1 MVEQRT
7 ENPCVGGSIPSR
19 ATNKKDPMK
28 KTLTQIAILTCLS
41 YSQEK
46 NYFQQEVNYEI
57 DVSLNDDKH
66 TLSAYE
72 KIKYKNNSPDEL
84 SFLWFH
90 IWPNAY
96 KDDST
101 AYAKQAGPNSRFA
114 KSDSS
119 ERGFIDSL
127 DFKVNGIKIDWSYH
141 PEWIDVVKLNLT
153 TPLKPAETI
162 TIETPFFVKLP
173 GEVFSRLGHTGKH
186 YEITQWYPKP
196 AVYDKKGWHPMP
208 YLNQGEFYSEFG
220 AFDVKITLPKD
231 YKLMATGDLVDGERE
246 YLWLEGLTSVTDSLN
261 SLSEKELKKWIKKN
275 QKIKSKKGI
284 NVNVGET
291 DDNSSKKT
299 ISISLGKSMETLGA
313 STLEPSSSEIKTLHF
328 RQKNVHDF
336 AWFADKNWLVQKGE
350 LTLQNRSEP
359 ITLWSFYL
367 PKNAEL
373 WRNSIE
379 YLHDSG
385 YWFSKYYGDYPYN
398 HITAV
403 DGDLSAGGGMEY
415 PNITVIASMPSKH
428 LLETVIMHEVGHN
441 WFYGIIGT
449 NERYYTWMDE
459 GLNDYSNIRYWQDK
473 YRDTDE
479 RFVLIPLIQNKLG
492 IAKSLKYSWFGY
504 FQYAS
509 SAKSKNVQP
518 LNLKADEYT
527 SGNYGLN
534 YSKTGVFTRFLQ
546 HYLGDKK
553 MDEIMQE
560 YYRKWKYRHPTPEDF
575 KAVFDSKSNKNLD
588 WYFKGVLETTDYI
601 DYAIRKKGN
610 QFIVTNNGTLN
621 TPVEVVFYGKN
632 KNEIE
637 RTWLESVVK
646 EKSIQGPKS
655 TQYAI
660 IDPDE
665 NMPDVRRENNS
676 TRSAIRFHWV
686 WDQPTYYDHD
696 LNFIPVLL
704 DYNYYNGWTPGGF
717 IYKGL
722 TPGYTNLTSFKP
734 MLDIKNE
741 KLVGKIYKS
750 FNFDKNIFDES
761 KLEISGSQLHGNS
774 GGLFKY
780 NGRISNIATNDFTA
794 IISHN
799 RVEEA
804 ILDSSLYSS
813 GDYTTS
819 TFQYSFNKKLEGW
832 IEDVSFKSGVL
843 ISESFS
849 KSWIEGKTKIK
860 PHRKINFNMR
870 GWAGNFHNDKE
881 IPNQYRTYLSGGIDP
896 TFSRYVYDRT
906 GQSSFALMQDQ
917 YIQSGPALR
926 GLLKEDNSFVS
937 SSSMTWGLNLDA
949 KIPFLPNIFY
959 DFAGGNDF
967 KNTYSSAGIVLGPAI
982 IPLYQ
987 SWEEIDQ
994 TAKDAKWILDR
1005 IRLQFNFNLA
1015 SLLQ

>member
-1 MVEQRT
+1 
-7 ENPCVGGSIPSR
+7 
-19 ATNKKDPMK
+19 MK
-28 KTLTQIAILTCLS
+28 NILTITLFLGCLS
-41 YSQEK
+41 FAQEN

-57 DVSLNDDKH
+57 DVKLNDEKH

-72 KIKYKNNSPDEL
+72 KIEYKNNSPDEL

-101 AYAKQAGPNSRFA
+101 AYAKQAGTNSRFA

-127 DFKVNGIKIDWSYH
+127 DFKIDGTKIDWSYH
-141 PEWIDVVKLNLT
+141 SEWIDVVKLNLT
-153 TPLKPAETI
+153 APLQPGETV

-196 AVYDKKGWHPMP
+196 AVYDNNGWHPMP

-220 AFDVKITLPKD
+220 TFDVKITLPEN
-231 YKLMATGDLVDGERE
+231 YKVMATGDLVNGEKE
-246 YLWLEGLTSVTDSLN
+246 YLWLEEMTSITDSLN
-261 SLSEKELKKWIKKN
+261 ALSSKELKKWIKIHKE
-275 QKIKSKKGI
+275 S
-284 NVNVGET
+284 
-291 DDNSSKKT
+291 NSDS
-299 ISISLGKSMETLGA
+299 E
-313 STLEPSSSEIKTLHF
+313 STELKTLHF
-328 RQKNVHDF
+328 RQENVHDF
-336 AWFADKNWLVQKGE
+336 AWFADKKWLVQKGE
-350 LTLQNRSEP
+350 LSLPSRSDP

-428 LLETVIMHEVGHN
+428 LLEMVIMHEVGHN
-441 WFYGIIGT
+441 WFYGIIGS
-449 NERYYTWMDE
+449 NERYHTWMDE

-473 YRDTDE
+473 YKNTDE
-479 RFVLIPLIQNKLG
+479 RLVVFEPIQDKLG
-492 IAKSLKYSWFGY
+492 IAKSLQYSWFTY
-504 FQYAS
+504 LQYAS

-527 SGNYGLN
+527 SSNYGLN
-534 YSKTGVFTRFLQ
+534 YSKTGVFTRFLH
-546 HYLGDKK
+546 HYLGDEK

-560 YYRKWKYRHPTPEDF
+560 YYRKWKYRHPNPEDF

-588 WYFKGVLETTDYI
+588 WYFKGAFETIDYI
-601 DYAIRKKGN
+601 DYAIIKKGN
-610 QFIVTNNGTLN
+610 QFIVSNNGTLS
-621 TPVEVVFYGKN
+621 TPVEVVFYGKD
-632 KNEIE
+632 KNAIK
-637 RTWLESVVK
+637 RTWLENIDK
-646 EKSIQGPKS
+646 EKAIQGPKGVR
-655 TQYAI
+655 YAI

-665 NMPDVRRENNS
+665 HMPDVKRENNS
-676 TRSAIRFHWV
+676 TRSTVKLHWV

-696 LNFIPVLL
+696 INFVPWANA
-704 DYNYYNGWTPGGF
+704 NYYNGFTPGLMF
-717 IYKGL
+717 YKGGA
-722 TPGYTNLTSFKP
+722 PGYSGLTALEP
-734 MLDIKNE
+734 MWDLKNK
-741 KLVGKIYKS
+741 KLVGKIFKS
-750 FNFDKNIFDES
+750 FNFDKNIFNES
-761 KLEISGSQLHGNS
+761 KLEISGMRLHGNS
-774 GGLFKY
+774 DGKIKY
-780 NGRISNIATNDFTA
+780 NGRISNKANKDFSLLL
-794 IISHN
+794 SHSHL
-799 RVEEA
+799 EES

-813 GDYTTS
+813 GDYATL
-819 TFQYSFNKKLEGW
+819 TFQYSYNKKLEGL
-832 IEDVSFKSGVL
+832 IKDVSFKSGVL
-843 ISESFS
+843 VSKSFS

-860 PHRKINFNMR
+860 PHKKINFNMR
-870 GWAGNFHNDKE
+870 GWAGDFHNDKE

-896 TFSRYVYDRT
+896 TFSSYIYDRT

-926 GLLKEDNSFVS
+926 GLLKKGNTFVS
-937 SSSMTWGLNLDA
+937 SSSMTWGVNLDT
-949 KIPFLPNIFY
+949 KIAFLPNLFY
-959 DFAGGNDF
+959 DSVGGSDF
-967 KNTYSSAGIVLGPAI
+967 KKTYSSAGIVLGPII

-987 SWEEIDQ
+987 SWEEVDRI
-994 TAKDAKWILDR
+994 AKDAKWITDR
-1005 IRLQFNFNLA
+1005 IRFQFNFNL
-1015 SLLQ
+1015 SFGSSGIRIGS

>member
-1 MVEQRT
+1 
-7 ENPCVGGSIPSR
+7 
-19 ATNKKDPMK
+19 MK
-28 KTLTQIAILTCLS
+28 FLINIILFSCLLF
-41 YSQEK
+41 SQEK

-57 DVSLNDDKH
+57 DVSLDDDKH

-72 KIKYKNNSPDEL
+72 KIEYKNNSSDEL
-84 SFLWFH
+84 SFIWFH
-90 IWPNAY
+90 VWPNAY
-96 KDDST
+96 KNDST

-114 KSDSS
+114 KSDST

-127 DFKVNGIKIDWSYH
+127 DFTVNGKKIKWSYH
-141 PEWIDVVKLNLT
+141 PEWIDVVKLNLA

-162 TIETPFFVKLP
+162 IIETPFFVKLP

-186 YEITQWYPKP
+186 YEVTQWYPKP

-220 AFDVKITLPKD
+220 TFDVKITLDKN
-231 YKLMATGDLVDGERE
+231 YKVMATGDLVNGEKE
-246 YLWLEGLTSVTDSLN
+246 YLWLEGLTSITDSLN
-261 SLSEKELKKWIKKN
+261 VLPKKELKKWIKTQKKSLKN
-275 QKIKSKKGI
+275 S
-284 NVNVGET
+284 
-291 DDNSSKKT
+291 NSD
-299 ISISLGKSMETLGA
+299 
-313 STLEPSSSEIKTLHF
+313 STKPELKTLHF
-328 RQKNVHDF
+328 RQENVHDF
-336 AWFADKNWLVQKGE
+336 AWFADKKWLVQKGE
-350 LTLQNRSEP
+350 LSLPSRPDP

-428 LLETVIMHEVGHN
+428 LLELVIMHEVGHN
-441 WFYGIIGT
+441 WFYGILGS

-473 YRDTDE
+473 YKDTNE
-479 RFVLIPLIQNKLG
+479 RLVVFEPIQDKLG
-492 IAKSLKYSWFGY
+492 IAKSLQYSWFSY
-504 FQYAS
+504 LQYAS

-527 SGNYGLN
+527 PSNYGLN
-534 YSKTGVFTRFLQ
+534 YSKTGVFTRFLH
-546 HYLGDKK
+546 HYLGDEK

-575 KAVFDSKSNKNLD
+575 KAVFDSKSEKNLD
-588 WYFKGVLETTDYI
+588 WYFKGVLETIDYI

-610 QFIVTNNGTLN
+610 QFIVSNNGTLS

-637 RTWLESVVK
+637 RKWLENIDK
-646 EKSIQGPKS
+646 ETSIKGPMGAR
-655 TQYAI
+655 YAI

-665 NMPDVRRENNS
+665 NMPDVKRENNS
-676 TRSAIRFHWV
+676 TRSAVKLHWV

-696 LNFIPVLL
+696 INFVPWANV
-704 DYNYYNGWTPGGF
+704 NYYNGFTPGLMFFKGGAPG
-717 IYKGL
+717 YSGL
-722 TPGYTNLTSFKP
+722 TAFDL
-734 MLDIKNE
+734 MWDIKND
-741 KLVGKIYKS
+741 KPVGEISKS
-750 FNFDKNIFDES
+750 FNFEKNIFNES
-761 KLEISGSQLHGNS
+761 KLEISGMRLYGNS
-774 GGLFKY
+774 GGKIKY
-780 NGRISNIATNDFTA
+780 NGRITNKSTNDFSA
-794 IISHN
+794 MISHN
-799 RVEEA
+799 RLEES
-804 ILDSSLYSS
+804 ILDSSLFSS

-819 TFQYSFNKKLEGW
+819 TFQYSFNKKLEGYVKD
-832 IEDVSFKSGVL
+832 ISFKSGVL
-843 ISESFS
+843 VGKSFS

-860 PHRKINFNMR
+860 PHKKINFNMR
-870 GWAGNFHNDKE
+870 GWVGDFHNDKE

-896 TFSRYVYDRT
+896 TFSSYVYDRT
-906 GQSSFALMQDQ
+906 GQSSFTIMQNQ

-926 GLLKEDNSFVS
+926 GLLEKGNSYVS
-937 SSSMTWGLNLDA
+937 SSSMTWGVNIDT
-949 KIPFLPNIFY
+949 KIAFLPNLFY
-959 DFAGGNDF
+959 DIVGGNDF
-967 KNTYSSAGIVLGPAI
+967 KNTYSSAGIILGPII

-987 SWEEIDQ
+987 SWEEVDK
-994 TAKDAKWILDR
+994 TAKDAKWISNR
-1005 IRLQFNFNLA
+1005 IRLQFNFNLLFGNGGIRIG
-1015 SLLQ
+1015 S

>member
-1 MVEQRT
+1 
-7 ENPCVGGSIPSR
+7 
-19 ATNKKDPMK
+19 MK
-28 KTLTQIAILTCLS
+28 NILTITFFLGCLS
-41 YSQEK
+41 FSQEN

-57 DVSLNDDKH
+57 DVKLNDEKH

-72 KIKYKNNSPDEL
+72 KIEYKNNSPDEL

-101 AYAKQAGPNSRFA
+101 AYAKQAGTNSRFA

-127 DFKVNGIKIDWSYH
+127 DFKIDGTKIDWSYH
-141 PEWIDVVKLNLT
+141 SQWIDVVKLNLT
-153 TPLKPAETI
+153 APLQPGETV

-196 AVYDKKGWHPMP
+196 AVYDNNGWHPMP

-220 AFDVKITLPKD
+220 TFDVKITLPEN
-231 YKLMATGDLVDGERE
+231 YKVMATGDLVNGEKE
-246 YLWLEGLTSVTDSLN
+246 YLWLEEMTSITDSLN
-261 SLSEKELKKWIKKN
+261 ALSSKKLKKWIKIHKE
-275 QKIKSKKGI
+275 S
-284 NVNVGET
+284 
-291 DDNSSKKT
+291 NSDS
-299 ISISLGKSMETLGA
+299 E
-313 STLEPSSSEIKTLHF
+313 STELKTLHF
-328 RQKNVHDF
+328 RQENVHDF
-336 AWFADKNWLVQKGE
+336 AWFADKKWLVQKGE
-350 LTLQNRSEP
+350 LSLPSRSDP

-428 LLETVIMHEVGHN
+428 LLEMVIMHEVGHN
-441 WFYGIIGT
+441 WFYGIIGS
-449 NERYYTWMDE
+449 NERYHTWMDE

-473 YRDTDE
+473 YKNTDE
-479 RFVLIPLIQNKLG
+479 RLVVFEPIQDKLG
-492 IAKSLKYSWFGY
+492 IAKSLQYSWFTY
-504 FQYAS
+504 LQYAS

-527 SGNYGLN
+527 PSNYGLN
-534 YSKTGVFTRFLQ
+534 YSKTGVFTRFLH
-546 HYLGDKK
+546 HYLGDEK

-560 YYRKWKYRHPTPEDF
+560 YYRKWKYRHPNPEDF

-588 WYFKGVLETTDYI
+588 WYFKGAFETIDYI
-601 DYAIRKKGN
+601 DYAIIKKGN
-610 QFIVTNNGTLN
+610 QFIVSNNGTLS
-621 TPVEVVFYGKN
+621 TPVEVVFYGKD

-637 RTWLESVVK
+637 RTWLENIDK
-646 EKSIQGPKS
+646 EKAIQGPKGVR
-655 TQYAI
+655 YAI

-665 NMPDVRRENNS
+665 HMPDVKRENNS
-676 TRSAIRFHWV
+676 TRSTVKLHWV

-696 LNFIPVLL
+696 INFVPWANA
-704 DYNYYNGWTPGGF
+704 NYYNGFTPGLMF
-717 IYKGL
+717 YKGGA
-722 TPGYTNLTSFKP
+722 PGYSGLTALEP
-734 MLDIKNE
+734 MWDLKNK
-741 KLVGKIYKS
+741 KLVGKIFKS
-750 FNFDKNIFDES
+750 FNFDKNIFNES
-761 KLEISGSQLHGNS
+761 KLEISGMRLHGNS
-774 GGLFKY
+774 DGKIKY
-780 NGRISNIATNDFTA
+780 NGRISNKANKDFSLLL
-794 IISHN
+794 SHN
-799 RVEEA
+799 HLEES

-813 GDYTTS
+813 GDYATL
-819 TFQYSFNKKLEGW
+819 TFQYSYNKKLEGL
-832 IEDVSFKSGVL
+832 IKDVSFKSGVL
-843 ISESFS
+843 VSKSFS

-860 PHRKINFNMR
+860 PHKKINFNMR
-870 GWAGNFHNDKE
+870 GWAGDFHNDKE

-896 TFSRYVYDRT
+896 TFSSYIYDRT
-906 GQSSFALMQDQ
+906 GQSSFTLMQDQ

-926 GLLKEDNSFVS
+926 GLLKKGNTFVS
-937 SSSMTWGLNLDA
+937 SSSMTWGVNLDT
-949 KIPFLPNIFY
+949 KIAFLPNLFY
-959 DFAGGNDF
+959 DSVGGSDF
-967 KNTYSSAGIVLGPAI
+967 KKTYSSAGIVLGPII

-987 SWEEIDQ
+987 SWEEVDRI
-994 TAKDAKWILDR
+994 AKDAKWITDR
-1005 IRLQFNFNLA
+1005 IRFQFNFNL
-1015 SLLQ
+1015 SFGSSGIRIGS